1 MSWLQRAAALAAAL
15 LLAACALVEPTP
27 ASGELPWQ
35 QRTPGLA
42 YLAFSPLKDSV
53 VHVLRVDLRSPGI
66 EVAVS
71 PPAERGRPMS
81 EMPSAIGSLA
91 GVNASFFRSDF
102 VPLGWTFSKGEA
114 WQPRLET
121 ETGPF
126 LACDSQ
132 PHCELHLHSPFAEPD
147 AAKWRNVV
155 AGRPWLV
162 DEGRVRTPADD
173 AQCEHLCAKTHPR
186 TAVGIDAAGRY
197 LYIVAAEGRRPPVLG
212 LTLTQLSAVML
223 QLGARNALNLDGGG
237 STTMWLQGRSVAAR
251 PFNEPAMRPVANA
264 LLIRQQTPAK

>member
-1 MSWLQRAAALAAAL
+1 VNWLRRAAVLAAAM
-15 LLAACALVEPTP
+15 LLAACAHVAPTP
-27 ASGELPWQ
+27 DPAGLPWQ

-42 YLAFSPLKDSV
+42 YLRFSPLENSV
-53 VHVLRVDLRSPGI
+53 VHVLRVDLQSPGI
-66 EVAVS
+66 EVLVS
-71 PPAERGRPMS
+71 PPAERGRPLS
-81 EMPSAIGSLA
+81 GMPSAAGSLA

-102 VPLGWTFSKGEA
+102 SPLGWTVSSGEA
-114 WQPRLET
+114 WQPRQET
-121 ETGPF
+121 ETSPY

-132 PHCELHLHSPFAEPD
+132 PRCELHLHGPFAELD
-147 AAKWRNVV
+147 AARWRSVV

-162 DEGRVRTPADD
+162 DEGRLRTPADD

-197 LYIVAAEGRRPPVLG
+197 LYVVAAEGRRPPVLG
-212 LTLTQLSAVML
+212 LTLAQLSAVMQ

-251 PFNEPAMRPVANA
+251 PFNEPALRAVANA
-264 LLIRQQTPAK
+264 LLIRKRTFAR